1 MVASY
6 ITSRITPSA
15 LVHGRPGSQLIG
27 LALVHGCTTAFWWS
41 AAIFA
46 SGAVICGT
54 LLRRGPLTQAAVP
67 QGAAG
72 AAPSAPAAAEHAD
85 GPDGG
90 RMAGEP
96 PGVHF

>member
-1 MVASY
+1 
-6 ITSRITPSA
+6 
-15 LVHGRPGSQLIG
+15 L
-27 LALVHGCTTAFWWS
+27 

-46 SGAVICGT
+46 SGAMICGT

-72 AAPSAPAAAEHAD
+72 AAPSAPAAAESPAVRPGAHAD
-85 GPDGG
+85 VPDGG

-96 PGVHF
+96 PSVHF